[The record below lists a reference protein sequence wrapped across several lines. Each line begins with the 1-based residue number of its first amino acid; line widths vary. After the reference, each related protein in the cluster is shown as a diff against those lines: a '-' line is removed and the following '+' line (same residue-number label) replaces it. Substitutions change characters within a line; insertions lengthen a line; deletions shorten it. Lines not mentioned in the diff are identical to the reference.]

1 MNCLLS
7 WNLHELPV
15 YVRLSEL
22 AFVFICTVLAVM
34 PAILLAESTF
44 KKQKL
49 WTIKSMMGGCIDKQT
64 DSRKG

>member
-1 MNCLLS
+1 MNCLLN

-22 AFVFICTVLAVM
+22 AFVFVCSVLAVM
-34 PAILLAESTF
+34 PAILLVEGAF

-49 WTIKSMMGGCIDKQT
+49 STKKSMVGGCIDKQT
-64 DSRKG
+64 DS

>member
-7 WNLHELPV
+7 WNLHKLPV

-22 AFVFICTVLAVM
+22 AFVFVCTVLAVM

-49 WTIKSMMGGCIDKQT
+49 WTIKSMVGGFIDKQT
-64 DSRKG
+64 DNQ